1 MRLSSS
7 LTLFA
12 LVSFTAACGGDD
24 KTTPDEETA
33 APIGPTDNDGDG
45 VPEEEDCDDED
56 AAVSPEAEES
66 PYNGVDDDCDPSTA
80 DDDLDGDGFLNAED
94 CDDTS
99 AEINPDANERCDG
112 VDDDCDGEIDEAIGD
127 VWYTDGDGDGFG
139 DPSTASQGCEPGG
152 DQVADSSDCD
162 DADADTFPE
171 APETCDGEDDD
182 CDGEAD
188 EGVTSTFY
196 QDTDGDGFGD
206 PDFSVAACEAPPG
219 YAASADD
226 CDDGDDTIHPD
237 AAEVCDLL
245 DNDCDELIDDADGDV
260 NLSTGTVFYAD
271 ADGDG
276 YGDHDAPTF
285 ACALPEGFSA
295 DDLDCDDAEAAI
307 SPSAAEVCDLQDN
320 DCDTLIDDDDPD
332 VDRSTGAVF
341 YADADGDSFGDP
353 GALVLSCALPAGASE
368 DASDCDDTDGASYP
382 GAAERCDGEDNDCDG
397 ALNNGVLGS
406 GLDCPGESCLEIL
419 NDGSSVGDGDYAL
432 DPDGSGAA
440 LYRCDMTTDGGGF
453 TLVLDWDRRNDG
465 DSLSDFEG
473 LFTENF
479 NNMTSWTTS
488 STYLEWADGDAKGD
502 VIDYQYSV
510 EVPNGGEALFD
521 LDFYGSSMEQSG
533 VWFWATA
540 GGNPADL
547 QCAMPDKS
555 AGNNCFTGSYAGA
568 YTAAEQAYVPGYTC
582 ATTTLGNLDWES
594 ITQYDLGAE
603 LESFHL
609 TSLMCDTYGD
619 EARLYSVAL
628 WVR

>member
-1 MRLSSS
+1 MRTLS
-7 LTLFA
+7 LLA
-12 LVSFTAACGGDD
+12 LVSFTVACGGDD

-33 APIGPTDNDGDG
+33 APVGPTDNDGDG

-56 AAVSPEAEES
+56 PAVSPEAEES
-66 PYNGVDDDCDPSTA
+66 PYNGLDDDCDPSTA
-80 DDDLDGDGFLNAED
+80 DDDLDGDGFLSADD
-94 CDDTS
+94 CDDTN
-99 AEINPDANERCDG
+99 AELNPDANERCDG
-112 VDDDCDGEIDEAIGD
+112 VDDDCDGEIDEAVGD

-152 DQVADSSDCD
+152 DQVADNTDCD
-162 DADADTFPE
+162 DADADTHPE
-171 APETCDGEDDD
+171 ALETCDGEDDD

-206 PDFSVAACEAPPG
+206 LDFPVVACEAPVG

-226 CDDGDDTIHPD
+226 CDDGDGTIHPD
-237 AAEVCDLL
+237 AAEVCDLQ
-245 DNDCDELIDDADGDV
+245 DNDCDALIDDADDDV

-271 ADGDG
+271 ADTDG
-276 YGDHDAPTF
+276 YGDPEAPTF
-285 ACALPEGFSA
+285 ACALPEGYAA
-295 DDLDCDDAEAAI
+295 DDLDCDDADAAI
-307 SPSAAEVCDLQDN
+307 SPSASEVCDLQDN
-320 DCDTLIDDDDPD
+320 DCDSLIDDADPD
-332 VDRSTGAVF
+332 VDPSTGAVF
-341 YADADGDSFGDP
+341 YADDDGDSFGDP
-353 GALVLSCALPAGASE
+353 GVPVLSCALPAGASE
-368 DASDCDDTDGASYP
+368 DDSDCDDADGASYP
-382 GAAERCDGEDNDCDG
+382 GAAELCDSEDNDCDG
-397 ALNNGVLGS
+397 VLNNGVLGS
-406 GLDCPGESCLEIL
+406 GLACPGESCLEIL

-440 LYRCDMTTDGGGF
+440 LYTCDMTTDGGGF
-453 TLVLDWDRRNDG
+453 TLVFDWDRRNDG
-465 DSLSDFEG
+465 DSLTDFES

-488 STYLEWADGDAKGD
+488 STYLEWADGNAKGD
-502 VIDYQYSV
+502 VIDYQYAVS
-510 EVPNGGEALFD
+510 VPNGGEALFD

-540 GGNPADL
+540 GGNPTDL
-547 QCAMPDKS
+547 QCAAPDKS
-555 AGNNCFTGSYAGA
+555 ASNNCFTGAYAGA
-568 YTAAEQAYVPGYTC
+568 YTTAEQAYIPGYTC
-582 ATTTLGNLDWES
+582 ATTTSGNLDWES
-594 ITQYDLGAE
+594 VTQTDLGAE